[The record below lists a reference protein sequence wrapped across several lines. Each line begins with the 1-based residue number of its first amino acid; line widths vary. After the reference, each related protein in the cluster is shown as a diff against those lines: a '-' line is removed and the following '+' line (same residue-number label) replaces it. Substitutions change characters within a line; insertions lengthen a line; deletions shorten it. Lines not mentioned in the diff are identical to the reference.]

1 MFLLSR
7 SVSVNLFAHKLT
19 EQLTLSLPP
28 SFSVFAFLSIILQG
42 VEEDRACPV
51 IMCTRVYP
59 DPVPECQLF
68 PGEVEEPE
76 EEVADEGRER
86 ESDRDSAVESTQ
98 GSDTSD
104 GLIRPGDKED
114 ALGDLFFPGEK

>member
-1 MFLLSR
+1 MHF
-7 SVSVNLFAHKLT
+7 F
-19 EQLTLSLPP
+19 
-28 SFSVFAFLSIILQG
+28 ILQG
-42 VEEDRACPV
+42 GEEERLCPV
-51 IMCTRVYP
+51 IMCTRAYP

-86 ESDRDSAVESTQ
+86 ESDRDSAVESTL
-98 GSDTSD
+98 GSDTFD
-104 GLIRPGDKED
+104 GLTRPGDKED

>member
-1 MFLLSR
+1 MAFSLFLI
-7 SVSVNLFAHKLT
+7 LFIICF
-19 EQLTLSLPP
+19 
-28 SFSVFAFLSIILQG
+28 SFSFIIVQG
-42 VEEDRACPV
+42 GEEERVCPV
-51 IMCTRVYP
+51 IMCTRAYP

-76 EEVADEGRER
+76 EEVANEARER

-98 GSDTSD
+98 GSDTSE
-104 GLIRPGDKED
+104 GLTRPGDKED